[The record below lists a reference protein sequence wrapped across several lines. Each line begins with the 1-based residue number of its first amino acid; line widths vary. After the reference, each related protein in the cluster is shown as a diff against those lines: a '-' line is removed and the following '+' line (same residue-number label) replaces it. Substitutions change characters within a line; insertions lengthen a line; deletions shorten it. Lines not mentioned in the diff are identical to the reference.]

1 MLVAD
6 LVDRLRLGHEA
17 RHHLRIARQ
26 FRVDRLHGDLAS
38 DDRVL
43 RQVDDTHPALAEL
56 GCDRVVADRLT
67 DSNQR

>member
-1 MLVAD
+1 
-6 LVDRLRLGHEA
+6 
-17 RHHLRIARQ
+17 
-26 FRVDRLHGDLAS
+26 
-38 DDRVL
+38 VL